1 LGWHGHIERTNNE
14 IMSKQ
19 RVTAR
24 MEGIRK
30 RVTRDF
36 EEDLKI
42 IGIGICYTVAR
53 DREEWWRILLDAKV
67 HKGKKR
73 NNNNNNNNL
82 GIHA

>member
-1 LGWHGHIERTNNE
+1 
-14 IMSKQ
+14 MSKE
-19 RVTAR
+19 RVSAR

-30 RVTRDF
+30 RWTGEF

-53 DREEWWRILLDAKV
+53 DRGKWWRILLDAKF
-67 HKGKKR
+67 HNGKKR
-73 NNNNNNNNL
+73 NNINNP